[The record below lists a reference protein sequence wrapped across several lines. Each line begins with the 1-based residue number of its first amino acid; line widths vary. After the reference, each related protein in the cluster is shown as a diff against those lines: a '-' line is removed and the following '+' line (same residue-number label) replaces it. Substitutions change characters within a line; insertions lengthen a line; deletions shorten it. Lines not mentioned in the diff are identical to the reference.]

1 MGEPKAHWV
10 DDPHRLWDYAADLD
24 AAHQPRLQLDRAC
37 LRLGYSRPDLN
48 ATVLDPAS
56 GYMVKQSGYDAIRD
70 LGHSLTH
77 EVAGAAA
84 AQICRPL
91 QVKAVPSDRD
101 YELIN
106 QCEEASTAANGILD
120 GNDFLVGTAQR
131 IVNDGLHCCVGFAK
145 VSIDRS
151 TGELDVTRV
160 DPMLMRW
167 PRDQGADLFDIVEI
181 QSIPRRRLLAD
192 YADDPAAVAAIKAA
206 PPWRPQSIQG
216 VEDSSGYQVQSDCIK
231 VLEAFA
237 VKQGDTMGSHVMA
250 IKGAVLP
257 TRKGKNGKPSYDYDY
272 DVLPY
277 APYRWSWD
285 FRGFDGV
292 SLARTVAPYD
302 VWSRELVRMHYK
314 ALAANVPIIWK
325 RVDESAFEGI
335 TDMPYQVGVYNGV
348 EPPVVAIA
356 GTVSQDVVAQIQAL
370 RERAFAQ
377 AGVSIQAAQGQIP
390 PGFKSAPSINA
401 WSEVVNLRSLQQQQQ
416 FEAFYAQVGKLVCLF
431 APDAYKGRKIG
442 VRSPNAEYLRSVRFP
457 NLSQNKYR
465 VTVLMT
471 SGLPR
476 TFSGR
481 VESIAALKTLGAV
494 KPGTEARYLEVP
506 DLEAVNGEALA
517 SRRLAESIV
526 SAALNEGTWPEFG
539 IPNIPEL
546 LAELL
551 PHARA
556 RYQRA
561 LDNGTYVPDHVAALH
576 RIIRVTE
583 ALQAPP
589 APPPGPDAAAGAPA
603 GQLALPP
610 VPGPGAPPPM
620 LPPPPPPEAPP
631 MPADTLA
638 QVPVS

>member
-10 DDPHRLWDYAADLD
+10 DDPHRLWDYAGDLNS
-24 AAHQPRLQLDRAC
+24 AHSGRLQLDRAC
-37 LRLGYSRPDLN
+37 LRLGYPRPN
-48 ATVLDPAS
+48 FNETVLDQAS
-56 GYMVKQSGYDAIRD
+56 GYLVKQSGYDAIRD

-77 EVAGAAA
+77 EVAGAAG

-91 QVKAVPSDRD
+91 QVKVVPSDRD
-101 YELIN
+101 FELIN
-106 QCEEASTAANGILD
+106 QCEEASTAANGVLD

-131 IVNDGLHCCVGFAK
+131 VVMDGLHCCVGFAK
-145 VSIDRS
+145 VAVDRAS
-151 TGELDVTRV
+151 GDLEVGRV

-167 PRDQGADLFDIVEI
+167 PRDQGADLFDIVEL

-192 YADDPAAVAAIKAA
+192 HADDPAAVAAIKQAKT
-206 PPWRPQSIQG
+206 WRPPTIPG
-216 VEDSSGYQVQSDCIK
+216 VEDSLGFQVQSDCVK
-231 VLEAFA
+231 VVEAFA
-237 VKQGDTMGSHVMA
+237 VKLGDTPGRHVIA
-250 IKGAVLP
+250 IEGAVLLDEE
-257 TRKGKNGKPSYDYDY
+257 YDH

-302 VWSRELVRMHYK
+302 VWSRELVRMHFK
-314 ALAANVPIIWK
+314 ALAANVPIIWL
-325 RVDESAFEGI
+325 REGETAFEGF
-335 TDMPYQVGVYNGV
+335 TDVEYQIGRYNGS
-348 EPPVVAIA
+348 EPPVVKIA

-416 FEAFYAQVGKLVCLF
+416 FEAFYATVGKLVCLF
-431 APDAYKGRKIG
+431 APDAYKGRKIS
-442 VRSPNAEYLRSVRFP
+442 VRSANAEYLRSVRFP
-457 NLSQNKYR
+457 NLSKNKYR

-481 VESIAALKTLGAV
+481 VESIGALKALGAV

-526 SAALNEGTWPEFG
+526 SGALDRGELPEFG
-539 IPNIPEL
+539 VPDMPEL

-561 LDNGTYVPDHVAALH
+561 LDNGTYPPESLSALH
-576 RIIRVTE
+576 RVIRLTE
-583 ALQAPP
+583 SMQAPP
-589 APPPGPDAAAGAPA
+589 VPPPGPDAGPPPPGDQA
-603 GQLALPP
+603 ALPP
-610 VPGPGAPPPM
+610 VPGAGAPPPM
-620 LPPPPPPEAPP
+620 LPPPPPPDVPP
-631 MPADTLA
+631 MPADALA
-638 QVPVS
+638 QVPV

>member
-10 DDPHRLWDYAADLD
+10 DQPHRLWDYAGELD
-24 AAHQPRLQLDRAC
+24 SAHSSRLQLDRAC
-37 LRLGYSRPDLN
+37 LRLGYSRPIMN
-48 ATVLDPAS
+48 ATVLDQAT
-56 GYMVKQSGYDAIRD
+56 GYLRAQSPYEAFRD
-70 LGHSLTH
+70 LGHSLSH

-101 YELIN
+101 FELIN

-120 GNDFLVGTAQR
+120 GNDFLTGTGQR
-131 IVNDGLHCCVGFAK
+131 VVMDGLHCCVSFAK
-145 VSIDRS
+145 VAVDRAS
-151 TGELDVTRV
+151 GELEVSRV

-167 PRDQGADLFDIVEI
+167 PRDQGADLFDICEL
-181 QSIPRRRLLAD
+181 QSVPRRRLLVD
-192 YADDPAAVAAIKAA
+192 YAKDAAALAAIKQTKT
-206 PPWRPQSIQG
+206 WQPQSIPG
-216 VEDSSGYQVQSDCIK
+216 VEDSLGYQIQSDCVK
-231 VLEAFA
+231 VVEAFA
-237 VKQGDTMGSHVMA
+237 CKLGDAPGRHVIA
-250 IKGAVLP
+250 IEGAVLLDEP
-257 TRKGKNGKPSYDYDY
+257 YEH

-277 APYRWSWD
+277 APYRWDWD
-285 FRGFDGV
+285 FRGFEGV
-292 SLARTVAPYD
+292 SLVRTVAPYD
-302 VWSRELVRMHYK
+302 VWSRELVKIHYK
-314 ALAANVPIIWK
+314 SLGANVPIIWV
-325 RVDESAFEGI
+325 REGETAFEGI
-335 TDMPYQVGVYNGV
+335 TDVEYQIGKFNGA

-390 PGFKSAPSINA
+390 PGFKSAPAINA
-401 WSEVVNLRSLQQQQQ
+401 WSEVVNLRSLQQQQRW
-416 FEAFYAQVGKLVCLF
+416 EAFYAQVGKLVCLF
-431 APDAYKGRKIG
+431 APDAYKGKKIG
-442 VRSPNAEYLRSVRFP
+442 VRSPNAEYLRSVKFP

-471 SGLPR
+471 SALPR

-481 VESIAALKTLGAV
+481 VTAVETLKGLGAI

-539 IPNIPEL
+539 IPDIPEL

-561 LDNGTYVPDHVAALH
+561 LDNGTYLPEHVAVVH

-583 ALQAPP
+583 SLQAPP
-589 APPPGPDAAAGAPA
+589 APAGPDTAAPPPDAAAAA
-603 GQLALPP
+603 GLPP

-631 MPADTLA
+631 MPADALA
-638 QVPVS
+638 QVPV